1 MSALEAL
8 CNAVIGLVVSFALT
22 IAIFHVTP
30 LQSAGV
36 TAIFFVASFVRAYV
50 IRRVF
55 KWLSENNGLADKG

>member
-1 MSALEAL
+1 MTALEAL

-36 TAIFFVASFVRAYV
+36 TAIFFVASFVRAYL

-55 KWLSENNGLADKG
+55 AWYIAKNG